1 MLAKIIKASKTLLLL
16 WLLLTMAVS
25 AYSAE
30 NGTITG
36 DRVRV
41 RSEPSLSGKILTHLN
56 KEARVEV
63 ITRTATAQMINDN
76 YHVWYYINHDGLLG
90 YVFGHFVKLDKF
102 TLIPVE
108 GYAESDVPPVP
119 FIDVGACPFEG
130 CTYWEWTVEKE
141 TIIRE
146 TMDENS
152 PIAFVVKA
160 GEKVNGITGVVI
172 TTRPGRAEILK
183 PIEYYGTN
191 LRPGDI
197 VYFLTYVGE
206 ALYLTWFKG
215 KLFEFDPYDE
225 DDIRV
230 DNEPKS
236 VWWVKI
242 KNSKGQTGWSNRP
255 NNFDGMDKF
264 G

>member
-1 MLAKIIKASKTLLLL
+1 MLTRIMKTSVIALLL
-16 WLLLTMAVS
+16 WLLLAMSIS
-25 AYSAE
+25 AHSVE
-30 NGTITG
+30 NSTITG
-36 DRVRV
+36 DGVRV
-41 RSEPSLSGKILTHLN
+41 RSEPSLSGNILTSLN
-56 KEARVEV
+56 KGARVEA

-76 YHVWYYINHDGLLG
+76 YHVWYYINHKGLFG
-90 YVFGHFVKLDKF
+90 YVFGYFVKLDEF

-108 GYAESDVPPVP
+108 GYTDSDVPPIP

-130 CTYWEWTVEKE
+130 CTYWEWSVERETV
-141 TIIRE
+141 IRE

-160 GEKVNGITGVVI
+160 GEKVTGITGVVI

-197 VYFLTYVGE
+197 IYILTYVGE
-206 ALYLTWFKG
+206 AHYVTWLKG
-215 KLFEFDPYDE
+215 KMFEFSPLG
-225 DDIRV
+225 DDLRV
-230 DNEPKS
+230 DNEPES
-236 VWWVKI
+236 VWWVKV
-242 KNSKGQTGWSNRP
+242 KNSKGQTGWSNQP
-255 NNFDGMDKF
+255 GNFGGMDRF